1 MGASIPSGPSPQQ
14 AAYDA
19 WLERERVRYQDQK
32 RQFRERVGAYETL
45 ASDYSNRAAGSFE
58 YDPSLSVMPT
68 EGLMRQERFS
78 PTFKPRDVNMNLI
91 TDPTQAYANTPG
103 WFWAPSLGISK
114 GTTVKPS
121 EINQKTPTIH
131 PMFGGRFGQTGSP
144 IFPQKPPMVVD
155 NYWTGRL

>member
-14 AAYDA
+14 ARYDA
-19 WLERERVRYQDQK
+19 WLERERVRYEDQK

-45 ASDYSNRAAGSFE
+45 TSDYSNRAAGSFE

-68 EGLMRQERFS
+68 EGLMRQAKFA

-121 EINQKTPTIH
+121 EINPKAPSLH
-131 PMFGGRFGQTGSP
+131 PYFASRLRDSDV
-144 IFPQKPPMVVD
+144 IFKPKPPMVVD